1 MKRIHLILLII
12 YLFIGLYFAVF
23 NWDMFMVNLNVDVGF
38 TVINTPLL
46 IDLFFVGLLFMLVIW
61 GISATRILKLE
72 RDLAKKDKE
81 ISALKAGKYDEQKG
95 DINDTKKSLSELR
108 DKTELILN
116 KLDKSDDKD
125 DDAGGSQ
132 SADSED
138 KSDKEPL

>member
-1 MKRIHLILLII
+1 MKRIHLILLVI
-12 YLFIGLYFAVF
+12 YLFIGLYFTVF
-23 NWDMFMVNLNVDVGF
+23 NWDMFMVNLNVDMGF

-46 IDLFFVGLLFMLVIW
+46 IDLFFVGLLFMLAIW

-81 ISALKAGKYDEQKG
+81 ISALKAVKYDEQKG

-116 KLDKSDDKD
+116 KLDKSEDKE

-132 SADSED
+132 SADNKD
-138 KSDKEPL
+138 KSDKESF